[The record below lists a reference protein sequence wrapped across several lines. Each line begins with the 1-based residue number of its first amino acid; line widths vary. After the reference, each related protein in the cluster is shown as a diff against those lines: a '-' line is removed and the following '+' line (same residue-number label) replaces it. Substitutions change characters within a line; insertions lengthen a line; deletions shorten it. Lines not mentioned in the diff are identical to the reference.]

1 MSDSLQGISAAVH
14 DSGTGIAEV
23 MAAVSEQDTGQ
34 GLAEVM
40 ASLLEGHG
48 DKPAL
53 GVRATDPA
61 TGRLLPRFDT
71 VTYRQLWERVR
82 QVAAAWHHAG
92 LRPGDRVCYLGFT
105 SLDYVTLDLAAIH
118 LGLVAVPLAA
128 GSPQEQL
135 DPIIAET
142 EPVVLAAGAG
152 YLDTAVECLLAGTT
166 VRSLV
171 VFDHERSEA
180 AVEAARDRLAAA
192 GSEVAVETSGDLL
205 HRGAELTEAPLFVP
219 DSGDDPLALI
229 IYTSGSTGAPKGA
242 MYTQRLVGTAWYG
255 FTYGS
260 ADVPVVGVHYMP
272 LSHLAGRYS
281 VMTSLARGGTGYFTA
296 AADLS
301 ALLEDFTLVRPTE
314 LTMVPRVADML
325 FEHYRSEVDRRSGEP
340 GDVEAAARAGV
351 REQLLGGRVAKAMV
365 ASAPLPAEMKTFLE
379 SCLGVQVH
387 LGYGSTEA
395 GGVLLDSVVQRPPVR
410 DYKLV
415 DVPELGYFTTDS
427 PHPRGELLLQSD
439 VLIPG
444 YYRRPELTAQIF
456 DADGYYR
463 TGDIMAEIAPDR
475 LVFVD
480 RAKDVLKLSQG
491 EFVAVSRLETVF
503 SGSPLVEQIFLY
515 GNGERAYLLGVVVP
529 SSAAPVD
536 GDEAEL
542 KAALLESLQ
551 DIARDAG
558 LNSYEIPRDLL
569 IETEP
574 FSPANGLLSDNLK
587 PLRPRLKERYGPA
600 LERHYAAL
608 AEQHV
613 ERLSELR
620 RGGADRPVLETVTR
634 AAQAVLGCSEADLRP
649 EAHFTELGGDSLAAL
664 SFAGLLEEIFGVEV
678 PAAAVLNPVADLAGL
693 AGRIAAGR
701 TAATDRPV
709 AGAVHR
715 GERLRADELQ
725 LEEFLDAD
733 LVAAAPGLP
742 VPEGPARTVV
752 LTGANGYLGRFLCLE
767 WLERLAP
774 AGGTLICLVRGA
786 DAEQAARRLEEAFDS
801 DPELHRRYRELASGA
816 LEVLAADIAE
826 PRLGLDEDTWNRIAA
841 TADLVVHP
849 AAQVNH
855 VLSYAQLFGPN
866 VVGTAE
872 VIRLALTTRRKPV
885 TFASSIAAVPAGDA
899 AEDADIRLAAP
910 VRELDDRYAGGYAN
924 TKWAGEVLLR
934 EAHDRCGLPV
944 AVFRSD
950 ILLAH
955 RRYGGQL
962 NLPDVFTRLLLS
974 LLATGIAPR
983 SFYRGGERAH
993 YDGLPVDFTAAAVTE
1008 LAARIP
1014 EGYRTYHAVN
1024 DHDDG
1029 ISLDTV
1035 VDWLIEL
1042 GHPIQRIADYDDWF
1056 ARFTTAL
1063 RALPERQR
1071 AHSLLPLR
1079 HAFERPGEAVAGSAV
1094 PAGRFDAA
1102 VRESGTDVPHLG
1114 PDLIAKYVT
1123 DLRALDLLQ
1132 DAEK

>member
-1 MSDSLQGISAAVH
+1 MSESLEGISAAVH

-40 ASLLEGHG
+40 AALLEGHG

-53 GVRATDPA
+53 GERATDPA
-61 TGRLLPRFDT
+61 TGQLLPRFDT
-71 VTYRQLWERVR
+71 LTYRQLWERVR

-105 SLDYVTLDLAAIH
+105 STDYVTLDLAAIH

-128 GSPQEQL
+128 GAPQAQL
-135 DPIIAET
+135 DPILAET

-152 YLDTAVECLLAGTT
+152 YLDTAVECLLAGTS

-171 VFDHERSEA
+171 VFDQDRSGA
-180 AVEAARDRLAAA
+180 AVEAARERLAAA
-192 GSEVAVETSGDLL
+192 GSAVVVETSGDLL
-205 HRGAELTEAPLFVP
+205 RQGAELPATPLFTP
-219 DSGDDPLALI
+219 GEGDDPLALI

-314 LTMVPRVADML
+314 LTMVPRVCDML

-351 REQLLGGRVAKAMV
+351 RDELLGGRVAKAMV

-379 SCLGVQVH
+379 SCLGVQIH

-427 PHPRGELLLQSD
+427 PHPRGELLLKSD
-439 VLIPG
+439 TLIPG
-444 YYRRPELTAQIF
+444 YYRRPELTAEIF

-463 TGDIMAEIAPDR
+463 TGDIMAETAPDR

-503 SGSPLVEQIFLY
+503 SGSSLVEQIFLY
-515 GNGERAYLLGVVVP
+515 GNGERAHLLAVVVP
-529 SSAAPVD
+529 SSAAPVA
-536 GDEAEL
+536 GDEAGL
-542 KAALLESLQ
+542 KTALLESLQ

-600 LERHYAAL
+600 LERHYAEL

-634 AAQAVLGCSEADLRP
+634 AAQAVLGCSDAELRP

-678 PAAAVLNPVADLAGL
+678 PAAAVLNPVSDLAGL
-693 AGRIAAGR
+693 ARRIAAGR
-701 TAATDRPV
+701 TAATERPV

-715 GERLRADELQ
+715 GAQLRADELV

-733 LVAAAPGLP
+733 LIAAAPGLP
-742 VPEGPARTVV
+742 GPEDQARTVV

-774 AGGTLICLVRGA
+774 VGGTLVCLVRGA
-786 DAEQAARRLEEAFDS
+786 DADQAARRLEEAFDS

-816 LEVLAADIAE
+816 LEVLPADIAE
-826 PRLGLDEDTWNRIAA
+826 PRLGLDEDTWTRLAA

-885 TFASSIAAVPAGDA
+885 TFLSSIAAVPTADA
-899 AEDADIRLAAP
+899 TEDADVRRAAP
-910 VRELDDRYAGGYAN
+910 VRELDDGYASGYAN

-944 AVFRSD
+944 AVVRSD
-950 ILLAH
+950 MLLAH

-974 LLATGIAPR
+974 LVATGIAPR

-993 YDGLPVDFTAAAVTE
+993 YDGLPVDFTAAAVAE
-1008 LAARIP
+1008 LGAQAP
-1014 EGYRTYHAVN
+1014 AGYRTYHAVN
-1024 DHDDG
+1024 AHDDG
-1029 ISLDTV
+1029 ISLDNV
-1035 VDWLIEL
+1035 VDWLVEI
-1042 GHPIQRIADYDDWF
+1042 GYPIQRIEDYDDWF
-1056 ARFTTAL
+1056 TRFTTAL

-1079 HAFERPGEAVAGSAV
+1079 HAFEQPGEAVAGSAV
-1094 PAGRFDAA
+1094 PAERFGAA
-1102 VRESGTDVPHLG
+1102 VRASGTDVPHLTAE
-1114 PDLIAKYVT
+1114 LIRKYVT
-1123 DLRALDLLQ
+1123 DLRALDLL
-1132 DAEK
+1132 